1 MHHDA
6 TPTTSPTPT
15 AKNVNTQPAGTSV
28 AAADAAPLR
37 LAALAALA
45 GSGLLIQLTSSP
57 MPAAADSL
65 GLRHAVLCF
74 DYIIY
79 ICQHARAHTHTYTC
93 NYTLCV
99 RCSVYENVRLC
110 LVRTRT
116 LFFARSLAL
125 PAPLSLLS
133 VCAHACPCAMRAHV
147 CGECACPPDSEGPT
161 TRPPP
166 LSPQESAVPLQP
178 TPTPRLHQRQ
188 TAARTADAVVAP
200 ARASS
205 GCWELLPPRL
215 LSSVRHCEPGPEAQ
229 TCPPP
234 RPRQRQ
240 HRRPPPP
247 TRILRN

>member
-1 MHHDA
+1 MLFC
-6 TPTTSPTPT
+6 
-15 AKNVNTQPAGTSV
+15 VLIIYYLYMPARARARTRARTHAITHCVYGALSTRMCVFVSF
-28 AAADAAPLR
+28 
-37 LAALAALA
+37 ALAL
-45 GSGLLIQLTSSP
+45 SF
-57 MPAAADSL
+57 SL
-65 GLRHAVLCF
+65 
-74 DYIIY
+74 
-79 ICQHARAHTHTYTC
+79 
-93 NYTLCV
+93 
-99 RCSVYENVRLC
+99 
-110 LVRTRT
+110 
-116 LFFARSLAL
+116 ARSLSPL
-125 PAPLSLLS
+125 PSRPLHVS
-133 VCAHACPCAMRAHV
+133 VCARACPCAMRAHV